1 MDQLNQLKE
10 IILITE
16 SIIEDQ
22 KIIKEIAE
30 NLQHETEQLDP
41 KQEELKHILS
51 QTQEQLMTH
60 AHISIDSISIFAK

>member
-1 MDQLNQLKE
+1 MDQLTKLKE
-10 IILITE
+10 IICITE

-22 KIIKEIAE
+22 KILKEIAE

-60 AHISIDSISIFAK
+60 AHILIDTINILAK